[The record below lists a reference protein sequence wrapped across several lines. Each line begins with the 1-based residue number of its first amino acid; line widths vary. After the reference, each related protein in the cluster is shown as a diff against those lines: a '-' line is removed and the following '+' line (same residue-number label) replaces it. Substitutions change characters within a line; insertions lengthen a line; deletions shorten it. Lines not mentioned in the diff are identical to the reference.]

1 MSASVASPS
10 FRLPPAHRKM
20 LSIYIIGAVF
30 VVINV
35 LLDPKVLTSWDRFC
49 TLALQ
54 FAPLMICAM
63 AQTCVMLTG
72 GIDLSL
78 GVTMSLMTAI
88 LAQSMWAGPGGIVL
102 PVLLSLAAGVGIGVI
117 MGSVVTF
124 GRLPAIIVTLAF
136 SYIWKGVALYILP
149 TPGGFVPPAFV
160 RFMSGADGIPGAAL
174 TVLACLILWKLF
186 KNTRAG
192 LAVYATGDNPK
203 SAYANG
209 INVTRARISAYV
221 VSGML
226 TAVGGMM
233 LVAQMGSGD
242 PNVAVP
248 YQMNSIAAAVLGGV
262 SFLGGVGQ
270 MKGAIIGAFII
281 TSLINILFFSGISP
295 FWQYVVQGGILI
307 VAIGI
312 KAIGYYRSG
321 GEEE

>member
-1 MSASVASPS
+1 MTAVP

-20 LSIYIIGAVF
+20 LSIYAIGIVFIAVN
-30 VVINV
+30 I
-35 LLDPKVLTSWDRFC
+35 LLDPQVLTSWDRCC

-63 AQTCVMLTG
+63 AQSCVMLTG

-88 LAQSMWAGPGGIVL
+88 LAQTMRPGAGGILL
-102 PVLLSLAAGVGIGVI
+102 PVLLSLAAGVAIGLV

-136 SYIWKGVALYILP
+136 SYIWKGVALYVLP
-149 TPGGFVPPAFV
+149 VPGGYVPPEFV
-160 RFMSGADGIPGAAL
+160 RFMSGVYGVPGAAV
-174 TVLACLILWKLF
+174 TVALCLCLWHLF
-186 KNTRAG
+186 KNTRAW
-192 LAVYATGDNPK
+192 LAVYAVGDNPR

-209 INVTRARISAYV
+209 INVARARISAYV

-226 TAVGGMM
+226 TAVGGM
-233 LVAQMGSGD
+233 LLAAQMGSGD

-270 MKGAIIGAFII
+270 MKGAIIGAFVI
-281 TSLINILFFSGISP
+281 TSLINILFFSGVSP
-295 FWQYVVQGGILI
+295 FWQYVVQGSILI
-307 VAIGI
+307 VAIGV

-321 GEEE
+321 GGEE

>member
-1 MSASVASPS
+1 MSAAAA

-20 LSIYIIGAVF
+20 LSVYVIGAIF
-30 VVINV
+30 VIVNIA
-35 LLDPKVLTSWDRFC
+35 LDPKVLTSWDRFC
-49 TLALQ
+49 TLSLQ
-54 FAPLMICAM
+54 FAPIMICAM
-63 AQTCVMLTG
+63 AQSCIMLTG

-88 LAQSMWAGPGGIVL
+88 LAQTMGNGAGGIAG
-102 PVLLSLAAGVGIGVI
+102 PVLLSLAAGVAIGLV

-149 TPGGFVPPAFV
+149 VPGGYVPPGFV
-160 RFMSGADGIPGAAL
+160 RFMSGAYGIPGAAL
-174 TVLACLILWKLF
+174 TVVACLVLWSLF

-192 LAVYATGDNPK
+192 LAIYATGDNPK

-209 INVTRARISAYV
+209 INIVRARITAYV

-226 TAVGGMM
+226 TAVGGML

-270 MKGAIIGAFII
+270 MKGAVIGAFVI

-295 FWQYVVQGGILI
+295 FWQYVVQGAILI

>member
-1 MSASVASPS
+1 MSAGLLA
-10 FRLPPAHRKM
+10 RLPAAHRK
-20 LSIYIIGAVF
+20 LFSVYVIFAAF
-30 VVINV
+30 VVVNIA
-35 LLDPKVLTSWDRFC
+35 LDPRILSSWDRFC
-49 TLALQ
+49 TLSLQ

-78 GVTMSLMTAI
+78 GVVMSLMTAV
-88 LAQSMWAGPGGIVL
+88 LATTMGAGPGGVALSIVL
-102 PVLLSLAAGVGIGVI
+102 SLGAGVVIGLIMGGVI
-117 MGSVVTF
+117 TF

-136 SYIWKGVALYILP
+136 SYVWKGVALYILP
-149 TPGGFVPPAFV
+149 SPGGYINPAFTK
-160 RFMSGADGIPGAAL
+160 FMSGGYGVPGAAL
-174 TVLACLILWKLF
+174 TVLLCLVLWKLF

-192 LAVYATGDNPK
+192 IAMYATGDNAK
-203 SAYANG
+203 AAYANG
-209 INVTRARISAYV
+209 VNIVRARITAYV
-221 VSGML
+221 ISGML
-226 TAVGGMM
+226 TAVGGML

-270 MKGAIIGAFII
+270 MKGAVIGAFVI

-295 FWQYVVQGGILI
+295 FYQYVVQGAILI
-307 VAIGI
+307 VAIGV

>member
-1 MSASVASPS
+1 MTARSL
-10 FRLPPAHRKM
+10 LPPAHRKL
-20 LSIYIIGAVF
+20 LSIYVMFAVF
-30 VVINV
+30 VVVNIV
-35 LLDPKVLTSWDRFC
+35 LDPLVVRSWDRFC
-49 TLALQ
+49 TLSLQ

-78 GVTMSLMTAI
+78 GVVMSLMTAI
-88 LAQSMWAGPGGIVL
+88 LATTMRDGPGGIA
-102 PVLLSLAAGVGIGVI
+102 LSVAAAVGSGAVIGLV
-117 MGSVVTF
+117 MGSVITF

-136 SYIWKGVALYILP
+136 SYVWKGVALYILP
-149 TPGGFVPPAFV
+149 VPGGHIPPAFV
-160 RFMSGADGIPGAAL
+160 RFMSGAYGVPGAAV
-174 TVLACLILWKLF
+174 TVLLCLVLWKLF

-192 LAVYATGDNPK
+192 IAVYATGDNPK

-209 INVTRARISAYV
+209 INIVRARITAYV

-226 TAVGGMM
+226 TAVGGML

-270 MKGAIIGAFII
+270 MKGAVIGAFVI

-295 FWQYVVQGGILI
+295 FYQYVVQGFILI

-312 KAIGYYRSG
+312 KAIGYYRGG